1 LFRLLSNQIRIGP
14 VGSALCNTGTARL
27 EKFSIP
33 ASQEIVDD
41 VCLEM
46 YNCLQAEQTIAIRK
60 RRFLNKYSVINNVL
74 CHILV
79 AYAKKELESR

>member
-1 LFRLLSNQIRIGP
+1 MLRNVWP
-14 VGSALCNTGTARL
+14 
-27 EKFSIP
+27 
-33 ASQEIVDD
+33 
-41 VCLEM
+41 
-46 YNCLQAEQTIAIRK
+46 NCLQAEQTIAIRK

>member
-1 LFRLLSNQIRIGP
+1 MQYRYGTFREIF
-14 VGSALCNTGTARL
+14 NTR
-27 EKFSIP
+27 
-33 ASQEIVDD
+33 SQEIVDD

-46 YNCLQAEQTIAIRK
+46 YNCLQAEQTTAIRK